1 MTPLPR
7 TAAVLLK
14 TAELSGPWHSAL
26 KLGPRTIAV
35 RGTAIFSVA
44 IRLENTVICQYSV
57 MNLSADFSKTV
68 ESNTRHFTSRGPLFE
83 ASYIFDARLYKFKT
97 NTWRI
102 VWA

>member
-44 IRLENTVICQYSV
+44 IRLETTAICHHSV

-68 ESNTRHFTSRGPLFE
+68 ECIPAILQREAPCLKRCIFLMRDFTSLK
-83 ASYIFDARLYKFKT
+83 LCT
-97 NTWRI
+97 NGLS
-102 VWA
+102 